1 MILEPVLPVAV
12 LVILT
17 VALVGFS
24 IWQLT
29 VAKTRR
35 LRLSWVLR
43 VVMVALLLLVAL
55 RPVIPATSSG
65 PTAAGGLEVYII
77 VDTTSSVSAEDWG
90 NAEPRLNGVKA
101 DIAQL
106 VDELAGAQFSLVT
119 FDAAPVQRV
128 PLTTDATAIESAA
141 SVLAPE
147 ISYYSRGS
155 SIDAPLD
162 FLRGILTDAAEENPG
177 QQRIVYYLG
186 DGEQTLPTP
195 PGTFAPIAPFID
207 GGAVLGYGTDEG
219 ARMLVFDGYPDDD
232 LDPLYIQ
239 DYTASPPTDAVSRI
253 DEAALGTIASELGVD
268 YIHRSASDSVAPASA
283 GLDVGDL
290 TVSEGDPGSPTELYW
305 ILAIPL
311 GLLALAEA
319 AGIVGAVLEVR
330 PKRRGGR
337 G

>member
-1 MILEPVLPVAV
+1 MILQPITAVPVLLAITGV
-12 LVILT
+12 LLAFAAWRLIVSRGRVRL
-17 VALVGFS
+17 AWVG
-24 IWQLT
+24 
-29 VAKTRR
+29 
-35 LRLSWVLR
+35 R
-43 VVMVALLLLVAL
+43 VVMILLLLGIAL
-55 RPVIPATSSG
+55 RPTIPATESG
-65 PTAAGGLEVYII
+65 PTASGGLEVYFV
-77 VDTTSSVSAEDWG
+77 VDTTSSSSAEDWG
-90 NAEPRLNGVKA
+90 EGQPRLDGMRD
-101 DIAQL
+101 DIAAIADDL
-106 VDELAGAQFSLVT
+106 SGAQFSLVT
-119 FDAAPVQRV
+119 FDAATVQRV
-128 PLTTDATAIESAA
+128 PLTTDSSAIASAA
-141 SVLAPE
+141 SVLEPE
-147 ISYYSRGS
+147 VSYYSRGS
-155 SIDAPLD
+155 GIDAAVEFMTEL
-162 FLRGILTDAAEENPG
+162 LEAADDESPD
-177 QQRIVYYLG
+177 QQRVLYYLG